1 MTKTFTVYTDAM
13 TTKPTASNRSR
24 TTTSVPTEAP
34 PSETNSNPALG
45 AQTTES
51 AEVEAVSGSPTTRAL
66 SHAPEGITRLILPVL
81 CLKLCVLLSS
91 SAYR

>member
-1 MTKTFTVYTDAM
+1 MTKTFTVYTDAL
-13 TTKPTASNRSR
+13 TTEPTASNRSR
-24 TTTSVPTEAP
+24 TTTRVPKEAP

-51 AEVEAVSGSPTTRAL
+51 AEAVSGSPTTRAL
-66 SHAPEGITRLILPVL
+66 SRDPEGIMRLILPVL

-91 SAYR
+91 TAYR